1 MKKNHSPSTNAT
13 KKYSS
18 LNLNTV
24 YKPNGSNRPGQNGRM
39 LLGTVKK
46 GVVKK
51 APPPTAP
58 KPLNLPSVKKENAGY
73 DPKIALVP
81 ASGSTWSG
89 PDASAN
95 PSGPEAPAP
104 IPMSQANGPVST
116 TVPPTAPPP
125 GPETSPPPS
134 SKTAWGG
141 RGMSKPAPNTAPAP
155 PPQMMP
161 IRPTEDLNRWSGG
174 GGSSGGRFGAR
185 PGSSSASS
193 GFGGSNLQAR
203 MRGSKPVE
211 AWPTLAPKE
220 EEAANAAESPT
231 SNGHSAPKESFA
243 LLESKE
249 GDDAWAD
256 VDDEMTYDDADNLFD
271 DKKPDSSKPH
281 QEDRVLSAEEK
292 RALQIAQMEIDERRR
307 EQEMQVQQMEEMKR
321 EETDAADAIRQAAKR
336 QAEERQRQEAEAAA
350 RRKEEL
356 KKEEEERE
364 AANNGQSVQE
374 QFKEQALKARERR
387 AREEEEANNDRKAR
401 ADAKLQELEQKKA
414 ERVREREAAEEEVR
428 AARSKKQQD
437 LVDQEQRKWQTNKNV
452 WSAPEGRSPAEDVS
466 HDSRG
471 SREESWRK
479 TTDQSEDSAQP
490 SSILKRETS
499 RRTLWAP
506 AQDAGGDDKSKSPR
520 GEPRPGRGEPRE
532 KTDEQRQ
539 KEFSNKKFEKLSDL
553 GDWREKKKDEQAK
566 VKADQKLKREQ
577 RDKDRISKKADAKP
591 VSQAKGEESW
601 RKKPDEKK
609 KEESQAKPRAEPRK
623 KEGGSAQISLPAP
636 KPKEEGDET
645 EPKSPSVPS
654 PDADADVDAEA
665 TFKIPTDSWAYMK
678 IRKWCEHNGVFKWCE
693 QKKIPGSKNSDN
705 KELLLDKVRMWQEAL
720 AKGEVEPAEKSKRA
734 RGGGRQRKERDGK
747 RDGAGRSEDPKDE
760 DDGKKRGNRERGG
773 ARRNNRRDD
782 ETDGKGKRRGSVDAK
797 SEEPKAAPKPP
808 PAALLLDN
816 QMGLQEI
823 AGGLRVAS
831 EGGMVVVES
840 NETCE
845 DDSGFTTEIKK
856 KDKKDARKEA
866 NAQQDREDKARRRT
880 EEKENRKA
888 RQEAE
893 RTKKAA
899 ASAAAAAEKASAAAK
914 AEEAKSAP
922 PAPNL
927 PQPMAQSIMQDL
939 AGAAPVAGAA
949 PAKPAWGGKGSNK
962 TESSN
967 FHDIMLEAKFKKA
980 PPTARLVQPDSPQ
993 NFEVPAPHP
1002 PNVANSASGAIG
1014 GERKMPADVP
1024 AADPW
1029 GNTATAPPASFP
1041 QAAFGGG
1048 AFSQSPFGV
1057 DPQLHTGPF
1066 QTLTQTQGVAPPAAQ
1081 FTALPSF
1088 SASGHYGNA
1097 FSAGASGLGGW
1108 GGSDGAFSAGGAQ
1121 NQLPAEALSTGHHP
1135 SGWSPQPNQK
1145 AVGPNNKSDGAN
1157 GSAPN
1162 AKPNAG
1168 GEKNKR
1174 NSRGGKGRG
1183 GKGRDGG
1190 KGKGAGK
1197 GQDSK
1202 DGDSGKADQGRN
1214 NNRGGRQNR
1223 RGGKADGGKGGNSHK
1238 SGDAS
1243 ASAPTVDA
1251 VVPNKSRRGGGG
1263 RNAKKSTA
1271 KAPE

>member
-134 SKTAWGG
+134 SRQPPDKSVAWGG

-161 IRPTEDLNRWSGG
+161 IRPTEDLNRWV
-174 GGSSGGRFGAR
+174 GGSSGGRFGGR
-185 PGSSSASS
+185 PGGSSAST

-220 EEAANAAESPT
+220 EEAASADSPT
-231 SNGHSAPKESFA
+231 ANGHSAPKESFA

-271 DKKPDSSKPH
+271 DKKPDSAKPH

-307 EQEMQVQQMEEMKR
+307 EQEMQAQQVEEMKR
-321 EETDAADAIRQAAKR
+321 EEADAADAVRQAAKR
-336 QAEERQRQEAEAAA
+336 QAEERQEAEAAA

-387 AREEEEANNDRKAR
+387 AREEEEANNERKAR

-414 ERVREREAAEEEVR
+414 ERVREREAVEEEAR

-437 LVDQEQRKWQTNKNV
+437 LVEQEQRKWQTNNNV
-452 WSAPEGRSPAEDVS
+452 WSAPERQGPAEDDS

-479 TTDQSEDSAQP
+479 TTDQSDDSAQP

-520 GEPRPGRGEPRE
+520 GESRPGRGEPRE

-539 KEFSNKKFEKLSDL
+539 KEFYNKKFEKLSDQ

-577 RDKDRISKKADAKP
+577 RDKERNSKKADAKP
-591 VSQAKGEESW
+591 ESKAKGEESW

-609 KEESQAKPRAEPRK
+609 KEESQAKPRAEARK
-623 KEGGSAQISLPAP
+623 KEGGGAQISLPAP

-654 PDADADVDAEA
+654 PDADADADAEA
-665 TFKIPTDSWAYMK
+665 IFKVPTDSWAYMK

-734 RGGGRQRKERDGK
+734 RGSRQRKERDGK
-747 RDGAGRSEDPKDE
+747 KDGAGRSEDPKDE
-760 DDGKKRGNRERGG
+760 DADDDGKKRGNRARGG
-773 ARRNNRRDD
+773 ARRNRRDD

-797 SEEPKAAPKPP
+797 SEEPKTPPKPP
-808 PAALLLDN
+808 SAALPLDN

-866 NAQQDREDKARRRT
+866 NAQQDREVKARRRT

-893 RTKKAA
+893 RTKKA
-899 ASAAAAAEKASAAAK
+899 AAAAAEKASAAAK

-939 AGAAPVAGAA
+939 AGAAPVAGAV

-967 FHDIMLEAKFKKA
+967 FHDIMLEAKFKQA

-1029 GNTATAPPASFP
+1029 GNTATPPPASFP

-1048 AFSQSPFGV
+1048 AFSQSPFSV

-1121 NQLPAEALSTGHHP
+1121 NQLPAEALSTGGHHP

-1145 AVGPNNKSDGAN
+1145 TVGPNNKSDGAN

-1162 AKPNAG
+1162 AKPNGG

-1251 VVPNKSRRGGGG
+1251 VVPNKSRRGG